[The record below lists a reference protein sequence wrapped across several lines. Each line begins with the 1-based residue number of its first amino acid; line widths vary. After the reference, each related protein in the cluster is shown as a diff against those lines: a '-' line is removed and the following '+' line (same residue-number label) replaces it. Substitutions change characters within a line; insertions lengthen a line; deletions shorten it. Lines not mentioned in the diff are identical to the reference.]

1 MPCRSWAKGLDA
13 VRKSEK
19 DFWDILYGDGN
30 PLGPRRRSILLVI
43 IAAGI
48 LTFFVPLMTTDPP
61 VLGRT
66 QWSVFD
72 LALHVC
78 QRELPP
84 SDHWRI
90 DLVKLPPDP
99 ALLYLLLLFLLVVLL
114 FPSLHRHLA
123 AMAAIGILVN
133 SEMWKFQD
141 LDFERTFYGHLSYNP
156 NFSLARHVGIGQLV
170 LALLAV
176 YGSVLFVVVQ
186 EDLEG
191 EPPQKRPQIGE
202 GAWDTREPECLDAE
216 ILSSDEEHDRANR
229 PPRPRE

>member
-1 MPCRSWAKGLDA
+1 
-13 VRKSEK
+13 VRKPEK

-30 PLGPRRRSILLVI
+30 PLGPRRRSILRIV
-43 IAAGI
+43 ATVGI
-48 LTFFVPLMTTDPP
+48 LTFFVPLIATDPP
-61 VLGRT
+61 VLSKA

-84 SDHWRI
+84 SNHWAT

-99 ALLYLLLLFLLVVLL
+99 ALLYLLLLSIMVVLF

-123 AMAAIGILVN
+123 AMSAIGILLN

-141 LDFERTFYGHLSYNP
+141 VDFERTFYGHLSYNS
-156 NFSLARHVGIGQLV
+156 NSSLARHVGIGQLV
-170 LALLAV
+170 LALLV
-176 YGSVLFVVVQ
+176 VFGSVLFVVVQ

-191 EPPQKRPQIGE
+191 ESPQERRKIGE
-202 GAWDTREPECLDAE
+202 GACGSEEPEFLNAE
-216 ILSSDEEHDRANR
+216 ILSPEEGRHRADRRRRLHD
-229 PPRPRE
+229 

>member
-1 MPCRSWAKGLDA
+1 M
-13 VRKSEK
+13 RKPEK

-30 PLGPRRRSILLVI
+30 SLGPRRRSILLVI

-72 LALHVC
+72 LALRVC

-84 SDHWRI
+84 SNHWTT

-99 ALLYLLLLFLLVVLL
+99 VLLYLLLLSLLVVLF

-123 AMAAIGILVN
+123 AMAAIGILLN

-141 LDFERTFYGHLSYNP
+141 VDFERTFYGHLSYNP
-156 NFSLARHVGIGQLV
+156 NSSLARHVGIGQLV

-176 YGSVLFVVVQ
+176 FGSVLFVVVQ

-191 EPPQKRPQIGE
+191 ESPQKGPQIGE
-202 GAWDTREPECLDAE
+202 GACDTQEPEFLDAE
-216 ILSSDEEHDRANR
+216 ILSPEEEHDRANR
-229 PPRPRE
+229 TRRLHD